1 MNKLFLPYLLLLL
14 PVFALAQ
21 GESHILYD
29 VDKKTMGI
37 ASSFKL
43 NDSVGVMQVRLTDT
57 TFELVALDNK
67 MSVLWRDTSLGYGVA
82 CGKFKDHILAISDSG
97 YSSKKGNISPYY
109 AFLIDPAT
117 GRIILQRAI
126 FQQKAKHE
134 EQATAFFAAD
144 GSDFNLIVRQAN
156 IRVGELSSY
165 RDKTEDF
172 TIINLD
178 KNLDPTFLK
187 PRVPDETFISMAF
200 NTSGDLFLLTTTD
213 NLSVK
218 ARRYEHGSVE
228 PSEPIAQACDSLDN
242 YDILYASN
250 AIVASQE
257 DRNVFYLSIGHTNH
271 DDDRV
276 ISTVKF
282 DFSSRKSYTTN
293 ELFTGKHVREIEKS
307 FTPFSHDFWVANL
320 GSAKRQMRVRYIME
334 HNGKLITVSAEFY
347 FAYPNDFSS
356 TNHTVGVFGE
366 IEYDQFTLVINC
378 YDTDLKQRFQQVM
391 PVIYKCDRELAT
403 GFEFSEN
410 DVKIL
415 SNGGFGP
422 AYGQLDLSTGK
433 WLKLELLSNHEISDA
448 NAIWFNDNFVVP
460 FLRERG
466 QSHPKYNI
474 DLGLNNY

>member
-1 MNKLFLPYLLLLL
+1 
-14 PVFALAQ
+14 
-21 GESHILYD
+21 
-29 VDKKTMGI
+29 
-37 ASSFKL
+37 
-43 NDSVGVMQVRLTDT
+43 
-57 TFELVALDNK
+57 
-67 MSVLWRDTSLGYGVA
+67 
-82 CGKFKDHILAISDSG
+82 
-97 YSSKKGNISPYY
+97 
-109 AFLIDPAT
+109 
-117 GRIILQRAI
+117 
-126 FQQKAKHE
+126 
-134 EQATAFFAAD
+134 
-144 GSDFNLIVRQAN
+144 
-156 IRVGELSSY
+156 
-165 RDKTEDF
+165 
-172 TIINLD
+172 
-178 KNLDPTFLK
+178 
-187 PRVPDETFISMAF
+187 
-200 NTSGDLFLLTTTD
+200 
-213 NLSVK
+213 
-218 ARRYEHGSVE
+218 
-228 PSEPIAQACDSLDN
+228 
-242 YDILYASN
+242 
-250 AIVASQE
+250 
-257 DRNVFYLSIGHTNH
+257 
-271 DDDRV
+271 
-276 ISTVKF
+276 
-282 DFSSRKSYTTN
+282 
-293 ELFTGKHVREIEKS
+293 
-307 FTPFSHDFWVANL
+307 
-320 GSAKRQMRVRYIME
+320 ME